1 MVELAFDEKGWKEGW
16 VMQGLDSFYI
26 MGAILLLVVALVY
39 WADAI
44 REKKVKR
51 K

>member
-1 MVELAFDEKGWKEGW
+1 MS
-16 VMQGLDSFYI
+16 GLTGFYI
-26 MGAILLLVVALVY
+26 VGAIMLLVVALVY

-44 REKKVKR
+44 REKKGKR

>member
-1 MVELAFDEKGWKEGW
+1 MA
-16 VMQGLDSFYI
+16 GLTGFYI
-26 MGAILLLVVALVY
+26 VGAIMLLIVALVY

-44 REKKVKR
+44 REKKDKR

>member
-1 MVELAFDEKGWKEGW
+1 MS
-16 VMQGLDSFYI
+16 GLTGFYLTI
-26 MGAILLLVVALVY
+26 AILLLMVAFVY

-44 REKKVKR
+44 RDGKKSK

>member
-1 MVELAFDEKGWKEGW
+1 
-16 VMQGLDSFYI
+16 MQGLDAFYI
-26 MGAILLLVVALVY
+26 VGAIMLLIVALMY

-44 REKKVKR
+44 RERKGKR

>member
-1 MVELAFDEKGWKEGW
+1 MA
-16 VMQGLDSFYI
+16 GLSSFYLF
-26 MGAILLLVVALVY
+26 GAIMLLMVALVY

-44 REKKVKR
+44 RDGKKSK

>member
-1 MVELAFDEKGWKEGW
+1 
-16 VMQGLDSFYI
+16 MQGLDSFYI

-44 REKKVKR
+44 REKKGKR

>member
-1 MVELAFDEKGWKEGW
+1 MTGFYMV
-16 VMQGLDSFYI
+16 I
-26 MGAILLLVVALVY
+26 AILLLTVALVY

-44 REKKVKR
+44 RDGKKSK